1 MSQFKKD
8 GFTFDMGPTI
18 VMVPDVY
25 KAVFEESGKRFE
37 DYVDMKPLTHIFD
50 IYFSDKDKVSVST
63 DLAQLSQTLEAI
75 EPGSTQGFMQ
85 FLTDVYKR
93 YEVARKYFLE
103 RTFRKPSEFY
113 NPLTLYRGLKLKTF
127 NNANQLIDNY
137 VSNEKIRKL
146 LAFQT
151 LYIGIDPKQGPSIYS
166 IIPMIEMVHGVH
178 YIKGGMYGLAQGL
191 LQLGQDHGVK
201 VELNA
206 DVQEIIIDPKFKRAD
221 DLRVNGD
228 IRRFDKVLCTAD
240 FPYVAQNLMPVHSP
254 LKNYSPEK
262 VDNMDYSCSAFLIYA
277 GINRQLRDKL
287 HVHNV
292 VFARDFRGNIDD
304 IFSGKMP
311 DDPSLYLY
319 FPSVED
325 EALAPKDQ
333 TGMYVLMPVPE
344 LKTGEIDWNDPNM
357 VEKAKDVIYNKLE
370 TIEALKDIRQD
381 VVSETVFTP
390 LDFES
395 RYNAKFG
402 SAFGLMPTLT
412 QSNYYR
418 PPNVSRDYKDL
429 YFAGA
434 STHPG
439 AGVPI
444 VLTSAKITAEAML
457 EDIEHGK

>member
-1 MSQFKKD
+1 
-8 GFTFDMGPTI
+8 
-18 VMVPDVY
+18 
-25 KAVFEESGKRFE
+25 
-37 DYVDMKPLTHIFD
+37 
-50 IYFSDKDKVSVST
+50 
-63 DLAQLSQTLEAI
+63 
-75 EPGSTQGFMQ
+75 
-85 FLTDVYKR
+85 
-93 YEVARKYFLE
+93 
-103 RTFRKPSEFY
+103 
-113 NPLTLYRGLKLKTF
+113 
-127 NNANQLIDNY
+127 
-137 VSNEKIRKL
+137 
-146 LAFQT
+146 
-151 LYIGIDPKQGPSIYS
+151 
-166 IIPMIEMVHGVH
+166 MIEMVHGVH

-206 DVQEIIIDPKFKRAD
+206 DVQEIIIDPKFKRANG
-221 DLRVNGD
+221 LRVNGD

-325 EALAPKDQ
+325 EALAPKDR

-357 VEKAKDVIYNKLE
+357 VEK
-370 TIEALKDIRQD
+370 
-381 VVSETVFTP
+381 SERCH
-390 LDFES
+390 L
-395 RYNAKFG
+395 
-402 SAFGLMPTLT
+402 
-412 QSNYYR
+412 
-418 PPNVSRDYKDL
+418 
-429 YFAGA
+429 
-434 STHPG
+434 
-439 AGVPI
+439 
-444 VLTSAKITAEAML
+444 
-457 EDIEHGK
+457 